1 MHVAA
6 SLFHD
11 VRPANELGLPSI
23 WINRLGESSTADVR
37 PTREQ
42 RDLVGLADAL
52 DALVPV

>member
-42 RDLVGLADAL
+42 PTCGLADAL